1 MITEAF
7 LQYIW
12 RLRRFDT
19 QNLLTTNT
27 HETVEIL
34 QTGELN
40 KQSGPDF
47 FNARIRI
54 GDTVWAGNVEI
65 HIKTSDWLKHQHQH
79 DKAYQNIILHVVY
92 EADVPLLRA
101 DGSVLPVVE
110 LQNRISPVL
119 YRNYQQL
126 QYTEAWVPCAKLIK
140 NIDSFVLTNWL
151 DRVLVERL
159 EQKTEPLLQTLQ
171 QNNYSWEETCYQ
183 AIARA
188 FGTNINAQPFE
199 MLARSLPLAILG
211 KHKDQLLQLEAML
224 FGQAGLLDKTFDEPY
239 PQKLKQEYQFLQA
252 KFGLKPLLAHS
263 WKTGGLRPPNFP
275 TVRIAQF
282 AALIHQSSALFS
294 KILAAQTPDDYRQ
307 LFKTHPSD
315 YWLTH
320 YVFGKT
326 SKPAAKTLGANS
338 IDGLIIN
345 TIVPLLF
352 VYGAERGA
360 PEFQDKALELL
371 QAVAAESNSIVDEWK
386 AILGTY
392 PIKTAADTQALL
404 QLKHHYC
411 NEKRCLLCMVGNKIM
426 EGGR

>member
-1 MITEAF
+1 MITESF

-12 RLRRFDT
+12 RLRRFDA
-19 QNLLTTNT
+19 QNLITTNT
-27 HETVEIL
+27 HETVDVL

-54 GDTVWAGNVEI
+54 GDTIWAGNVEV
-65 HIKTSDWLKHQHQH
+65 HIKASDWLRHQHQH

-92 EADVPLLRA
+92 EADVPLLRTNGTA
-101 DGSVLPVVE
+101 LPVIE

-126 QYTEAWVPCAKLIK
+126 QYTEAWIPCAKLLK

-159 EQKTEPLLQTLQ
+159 EQKTEPIGQTLQ

-199 MLARSLPLAILG
+199 MLARSLPLAVLG
-211 KHKDQLLQLEAML
+211 KHKDQLLQIEAML
-224 FGQAGLLDKTFDEPY
+224 FGQAGLLDKTFNDPY

-252 KFGLKPLLAHS
+252 KFGLKPLLPQS

-275 TVRIAQF
+275 SIRIAQF
-282 AALIHQSSALFS
+282 AALIHQSSSLFS
-294 KILAAQTPDDYRQ
+294 KILAAQTPDD
-307 LFKTHPSD
+307 
-315 YWLTH
+315 
-320 YVFGKT
+320 
-326 SKPAAKTLGANS
+326 
-338 IDGLIIN
+338 
-345 TIVPLLF
+345 
-352 VYGAERGA
+352 
-360 PEFQDKALELL
+360 
-371 QAVAAESNSIVDEWK
+371 
-386 AILGTY
+386 
-392 PIKTAADTQALL
+392 
-404 QLKHHYC
+404 
-411 NEKRCLLCMVGNKIM
+411 
-426 EGGR
+426 